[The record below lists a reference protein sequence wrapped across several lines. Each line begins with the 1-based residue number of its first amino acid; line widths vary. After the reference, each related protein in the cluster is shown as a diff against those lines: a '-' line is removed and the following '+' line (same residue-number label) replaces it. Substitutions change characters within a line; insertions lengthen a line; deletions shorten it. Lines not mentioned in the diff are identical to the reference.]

1 MNRTYFLKKH
11 ILLLLAGFI
20 GEVVLMGIINSIA
33 AFGGHIQTQRAY
45 ELFSVYNDY
54 GEAVESLW
62 STAVDYFVR
71 DTKENQKIVLQKAD
85 YLEELSSEMK
95 DLADKIGSYG
105 YQSDSLQLAADVFA
119 FQDSCDL
126 SREFTRQARSY
137 VNGGS
142 KTAVQD
148 IRHMA
153 KLTLLQYG
161 MLQQHVENIVND
173 SMLFNKRIWRFQ
185 LLAIFVILTAM
196 VFYSLY
202 TLYHLSNQV
211 LQPIVLLT
219 RLIQRFHGKED
230 EKEENLSVFSSGYEE
245 LRILYDAYSEMTDTI
260 QQQIVELEDKVRISE
275 ELRRKETALSSAE
288 LSLMQSLLTPHFLYN
303 CLSTISALAT
313 IEQAKRTYQ
322 GSVLIANFLRESLNN
337 VGQYI
342 TIWEEVNYTEHYI
355 EIQKMRFADTI
366 LFTISCDPDCARVQ
380 VPAIL
385 LQPLIEN
392 AITHGVK
399 SMSGGAE
406 ITATVVLAND
416 GVELCVSDNG
426 AGISEETIK
435 ELKEVLAEDYT
446 PGKGGVGLRSV
457 AYRLRSIYGQRA
469 RVELESKSGCTR
481 VRLLIPF
488 IEKK

>member
-11 ILLLLAGFI
+11 ILLILAGFI
-20 GEVVLMGIINSIA
+20 GGVFLMGIVNIFA

-54 GEAVESLW
+54 GDAVESLQ

-71 DTKENQKIVLQKAD
+71 ETEENQKIVLQKAD
-85 YLEELSSEMK
+85 ELEELSSKLK
-95 DLADKIGSYG
+95 DLADKIGSYS
-105 YQSDSLQLAADVFA
+105 YQANSLQVASDVFA
-119 FQDSCDL
+119 FRDSYAL

-137 VNGGS
+137 VNGSS
-142 KTAVQD
+142 KSAVQD

-153 KLTLLQYG
+153 ELTLLQYS

-173 SMLFNKRIWRFQ
+173 SMLFNKKIWQFQ
-185 LLAIFVILTAM
+185 LLAILAILTAM

-202 TLYHLSNQV
+202 TLSHLSNQV

-219 RLIQRFHGKED
+219 QLIQRFHGKED
-230 EKEENLSVFSSGYEE
+230 EKEENTSVFSSDYRE
-245 LRILYDAYSEMTDTI
+245 LMILYDAYSEMTNTI
-260 QQQIVELEDKVRISE
+260 QRQIIELEDKVRISE

-303 CLSTISALAT
+303 CLSTISSLAT

-322 GSVLIANFLRESLNN
+322 GSVLIAKFLRESLNN

-342 TIWEEVNYTEHYI
+342 TIWEEVNYTQHYI
-355 EIQKMRFADTI
+355 EIQKLRFADTI

-399 SMSGGAE
+399 SMSSGAE
-406 ITATVVLAND
+406 ITVTVALAGD
-416 GVELCVSDNG
+416 EAELCVSDNG
-426 AGISEETIK
+426 TGIPEEKKK
-435 ELKEVLAEDYT
+435 ELEEVLADDYT
-446 PGKGGVGLRSV
+446 PGKKGVGLRSV
-457 AYRLRSIYGQRA
+457 AYRLRSIYGRRA
-469 RVELESKSGCTR
+469 RVELESESGCTR
-481 VRLLIPF
+481 VRLRIPLT
-488 IEKK
+488 EKK